1 LDYDVIIAGASFAGL
16 TLANRIRGRIL
27 LIDRSDV
34 GALQTS
40 ACATLVDVLEK
51 MDCKDSLLKEL
62 YTVNWQTCYGSYK
75 FKAFEPFCTF
85 DYKEFC
91 QILFK
96 KFEGEFVKAQIKG
109 YEDGSVVTNKGVFTA
124 PIIVDCTGWRAVLA
138 SSIKKD
144 FVDKKEL
151 FFGIETV
158 VPYEDHMLS
167 FILDRKIVKDGY
179 AWIFPIDRGSRVGLG
194 GMTNDGRSLSDKL
207 NDFTSVLG
215 VDTGKIQG
223 GYIPVG
229 LRGGVVDK
237 LFLVGDS
244 AGQAFPLTAEGIRQS
259 IYFGQECAEIIQ
271 KIIDG
276 DITLKEGLKAYDSII
291 EECRQIYRRLLWTQN
306 WVQGKKQRF
315 VDLVSR
321 LSCRG
326 SPIQFIQGKYFKTMR
341 IRSH

>member
-1 LDYDVIIAGASFAGL
+1 MDYDVIIAGASFAGL
-16 TLANRIRGRIL
+16 TTANRIKGRVL

-40 ACATLVDVLEK
+40 ACATFVDVLEK
-51 MDCKDSLLKEL
+51 MDCEDSLLKIL
-62 YTVNWQTCYGSYK
+62 DMVNWQTCYGSYK
-75 FKAFEPFCTF
+75 FKAFVPFCTF

-91 QILFK
+91 HILFN

-109 YEDGSVVTNKGVFTA
+109 YKNGSVVTNKGVFTA
-124 PIIVDCTGWRAVLA
+124 PIIIDCTGWRAVLA

-144 FVDKKEL
+144 FVDKKYL
-151 FFGIETV
+151 FFGLETV

-179 AWIFPIDRGSRVGLG
+179 AWIFPIDSGSRVGLG
-194 GMTNDGRSLSDKL
+194 GMTDDGRSLSDKL
-207 NDFTSVLG
+207 NDFTSSLG
-215 VDTGKIQG
+215 VDMGKIQG

-229 LRGGVVDK
+229 LRRGVVDK

-244 AGQAFPLTAEGIRQS
+244 SGQAFPLTAEGIRPS
-259 IYFGQECAEIIQ
+259 IYFGQECAQIIQ
-271 KIIDG
+271 KIIDR
-276 DITLKEGLKAYDSII
+276 DISLEEGLRAYDSIV
-291 EECRQIYRRLLWTQN
+291 EERRWIYRRLLWTQY
-306 WVQGKKQRF
+306 WVHGKKKRF

-326 SPIQFIQGKYFKTMR
+326 SPIQFIQGKYFKTMK
-341 IRSH
+341 IRSQ